1 MGVEV
6 GTGGVLVELATAL
19 GDGPAA
25 AVASVGAAVPT
36 GEALAVAE
44 TTGDGV
50 SVGTDET
57 VVTSVEADDKD
68 VASDAASVALV
79 DTDAEDAPHAA
90 RNAAGRQSQI
100 KAMRERERPGLAVGM
115 PTVMGGTPVI
125 SW

>member
-6 GTGGVLVELATAL
+6 GAGGVLVELATAV

-25 AVASVGAAVPT
+25 AVASGGAAVPT

-44 TTGDGV
+44 TTGEV
-50 SVGTDET
+50 MSVGTDET
-57 VVTSVEADDKD
+57 FVASVEADDK
-68 VASDAASVALV
+68 DAASVALV

-100 KAMRERERPGLAVGM
+100 KAMRARERPGPAVDM
-115 PTVMGGTPVI
+115 PTVMGRTPVI